1 MLSTGH
7 TLKGIVAAGRTHDGP
22 NHRQFVH
29 HPGHA
34 GEKLTDVNAR
44 YVGSNGLEFTAYF
57 RGGLGLDIVHV
68 LVRRP
73 SRQKDHDDRLVRGRA
88 RLGLRSQDVRQGQ
101 TSHAQGPDPQK
112 VSPGYPITKPPL
124 LFAEKCYHRFTSFP
138 GKRILDEP
146 ATSAIVILS
155 GHSAPVKK
163 QNCLTKNLFETLRSC
178 GAEIEIPSPGTEG
191 GLRIRERSIL
201 VKSFARFSQDGI
213 RFRGPMTKASR
224 PPLANASSALAVA
237 VVCLSLCFTGS
248 SRAGLNQWTS
258 QGPFG
263 RAVASLAIDP
273 TTPPPTVYAATA
285 KAGVFKSRDGGA
297 HWRAVNQGLVQLD
310 VRSLVLD
317 AGDPSTL
324 YVAAGGQVFKSRDGG
339 AHWTAAGGGLG
350 EVDVRV
356 LVIAPRSPSTLY
368 AGTSSGVFKS
378 TDQGKHWKDEKIVD
392 SLTPWFRCWPSTP
405 GVPLPCMPAR

>member
-1 MLSTGH
+1 MDRIIANLS
-7 TLKGIVAAGRTHDGP
+7 IIPAMR
-22 NHRQFVH
+22 
-29 HPGHA
+29 
-34 GEKLTDVNAR
+34 GEKLTDVNAG

-124 LFAEKCYHRFTSFP
+124 LFAEKCYRRFMSFP
-138 GKRILDEP
+138 GKRILDE
-146 ATSAIVILS
+146 SAASTIVIVS
-155 GHSAPVKK
+155 GHSAPAKK

-263 RAVASLAIDP
+263 GAVASLAIDP
-273 TTPPPTVYAATA
+273 TTPTTVYAATA
-285 KAGVFKSRDGGA
+285 KAG
-297 HWRAVNQGLVQLD
+297 
-310 VRSLVLD
+310 
-317 AGDPSTL
+317 
-324 YVAAGGQVFKSRDGG
+324 VFKSRDGG

-356 LVIAPRSPSTLY
+356 LVISPRSPSTLY

-405 GVPLPCMPAR
+405 GVPLPCMPARQGWESGRAPTMGGSGSPKIEG